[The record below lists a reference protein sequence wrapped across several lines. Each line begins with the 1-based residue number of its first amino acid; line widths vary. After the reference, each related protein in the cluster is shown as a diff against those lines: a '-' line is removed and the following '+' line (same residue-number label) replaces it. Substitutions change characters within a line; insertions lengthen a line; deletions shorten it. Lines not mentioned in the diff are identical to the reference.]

1 MAIEETTTPPAD
13 ATAPQAPGEQMDPAA
28 AGLWLNRIK
37 ASEQVVTDLKEKW
50 QENVRAYMGRVLK
63 DRPKDHTVT
72 VPLEFS
78 YVELK
83 KAQLAFQ
90 VPEVHLKP
98 KKPGLE
104 AALPIFQAAVN
115 HELGADNANVITTID
130 ECLTDTLLCSISGS
144 KIGYT
149 ADIRTREVPEMEPV
163 IDPMTGGPQ
172 LDPQTQ
178 QPAMQPKMTPQT
190 TPDGFIQFDEMS
202 GQPVMVP
209 AMRTEEYVAHECY
222 YWNRFPAEYL
232 LLPVDFESSDFDKA
246 SWLGMKFRMDRTVA
260 IKTFKL
266 PPDFRG
272 TVTRPRETL
281 SSEEGPSRETTSLEQ
296 VEGYEIWYQT
306 EVFEPEKQA
315 LSGHYTKIVFIEGH
329 NQPVEWQPSPYQW
342 VGEDGKLKGMEGNPI
357 HPLTLR
363 FLPGSAYPISDV
375 GISRPISEELSIGRS
390 QMIRFRDKAMPLR
403 WVNREGLDAET
414 KTKIERGDVMST
426 IPVDGD
432 GNTLI
437 GVAALP
443 QFPRENFDFDQ
454 ICRKDYELAWSMGR
468 NQAGVVEDEGKTAT
482 EVRTAQ
488 GAADVRLDKERTR
501 VLTWFTKG
509 ASKFASLLQQFKD
522 DPGYA
527 EISGPDG
534 VKQLQAWNRQQ
545 VQGEFAFTAK
555 PDSAL
560 RIDMDVERRQRLALY
575 NLLGK
580 DPNVNR
586 VEILKSLVTMHNL
599 DPAKIVVETKP
610 EEPKPEPPK
619 LSVAIRGDDMN
630 PLSPQFPIMLALLA
644 QGGVQIPPE
653 AVQNAMMLAQ
663 LVQASQMMAAPAPG
677 PGQASPGRPNGAP
690 RAALSPSPEHP
701 GAVPQAEP
709 LNKHALRDSV
719 GKLN

>member
-1 MAIEETTTPPAD
+1 MEEMNPAADPTT
-13 ATAPQAPGEQMDPAA
+13 PQAPGPQMDDAA
-28 AGLWLNRIK
+28 AGQWLNRIK
-37 ASEQVVTDLKEKW
+37 ASEQVVTDLKERW
-50 QENVRAYMGRVLK
+50 QEWVRAYMGKTLK

-72 VPLEFS
+72 VPLEYS

-98 KKPGLE
+98 KRPGLE

-115 HELGADNANVITTID
+115 HELGASNANVLTTID
-130 ECLTDTLLCSISGS
+130 ECLTDTLMCSIAGS

-149 ADIRTREVPEMEPV
+149 ADIRTREVPVMEPV
-163 IDPMTGGPQ
+163 TDLLGAPQIDPR
-172 LDPQTQ
+172 TQ

-190 TPDGFIQFDEMS
+190 GPDGFIQFDPAT
-202 GQPVMVP
+202 GQPAMVP

-222 YWNRFPAEYL
+222 YWNRFPVEHL

-246 SWLGMKFRMDRTVA
+246 SWLGMKFRLDRNVA
-260 IKTFKL
+260 IKTFNL
-266 PPDFRG
+266 PPDFKG
-272 TVTRPRETL
+272 SVTQPRETL
-281 SSEEGPSRETTSLEQ
+281 SSDEGPSRQSTSLEQ

-315 LSGHYTKIVFIEGH
+315 LPGQYTKVVFIEGH
-329 NQPVEWQPSPYQW
+329 SKPVEWLPSPYQW
-342 VGEDGKLKGMEGNPI
+342 IGEDGKLHGMEGNPI

-363 FLPGSAYPISDV
+363 FLPGSAYPVSDV

-390 QMIRFRDKAMPLR
+390 QMIRFRDRAMPQR
-403 WVNREGLDAET
+403 WMNREATDPET
-414 KTKIERGDVMST
+414 KAKLDRGDTMAT
-426 IPVDGD
+426 LPVDGN
-432 GNTLI
+432 GNELI
-437 GVAALP
+437 GVVALP

-468 NQAGVVEDEGKTAT
+468 NQAGVTEEEGKTAT

-509 ASKFASLLQQFKD
+509 ASKFAALLQQFKD

-527 EISGPDG
+527 EIAGPDG
-534 VKQLQAWNRQQ
+534 VKQLQAWNRDQ
-545 VQGEFAFTAK
+545 VQGEFAFVAK

-560 RIDMDVERRQRLALY
+560 RIDQDVERRQKLALY
-575 NLLGK
+575 NLLGR

-586 VEILKSLVTMHNL
+586 VELLRSIVTMHNL
-599 DPAKIVVETKP
+599 DAGKIVVETKP

-619 LSVAIRGDDMN
+619 ISLAIRGEDLS
-630 PLSPQFPIMLALLA
+630 PLSPQMPVMLALL
-644 QGGVQIPPE
+644 QQVGVSIPPD
-653 AVQNAMMLAQ
+653 AVQNAILLAQ
-663 LVQASQMMAAPAPG
+663 LVQGQMPMATPAPG
-677 PGQASPGRPNGAP
+677 PGRTSPGRPNGAP

-701 GAVPQAEP
+701 GATPQMEP
-709 LNKHALRDSV
+709 LSKHAMRGEMPQV
-719 GKLN
+719 N